1 MLYVFLYHTPNPE
14 KLQVFSHFPHKIH
27 PKSGTNPHFL
37 TTPPSP
43 PLTPGFP
50 QPPPPLPLPEVP
62 QLPPLLPL
70 PEVPAADRG
79 AAKGLRGAIA
89 LRTAGTYVRGA
100 QNPGRNRVLQNT
112 ISGDLSGESSSE
124 FLRESSRCP
133 GFCVSRALVPALH
146 KAVPRSPFAAP
157 RSAASPSA
165 TPPSATPP
173 SAAPPSALFLKKKS
187 PRQKSPIASPHSILF
202 QFSHQLS
209 QEIPAPAGISFSG
222 LISAKFPSA
231 SSAHSS
237 IPSDT
242 IPASLAGFRF
252 VTTMTFLPTISSGE

>member
-1 MLYVFLYHTPNPE
+1 M
-14 KLQVFSHFPHKIH
+14 QVFSHFPHKIH

-37 TTPPSP
+37 TIPSFQP
-43 PLTPGFP
+43 LSSPLTPGSPSAFSLP
-50 QPPPPLPLPEVP
+50 EIPPPPSSLPEAP
-62 QLPPLLPL
+62 A
-70 PEVPAADRG
+70 PERG

-89 LRTAGTYVRGA
+89 PRSAGTYVRGA

-133 GFCVSRALVPALH
+133 GFCVSRALVPALRG
-146 KAVPRSPFAAP
+146 AVPRSPFAAP
-157 RSAASPSA
+157 RSGASPSA
-165 TPPSATPP
+165 HPQ
-173 SAAPPSALFLKKKS
+173 KNKS
-187 PRQKSPIASPHSILF
+187 PRPKSHIASPHSILF
-202 QFSHQLS
+202 QFPHQLS

-222 LISAKFPSA
+222 LISARFPSA

>member
-1 MLYVFLYHTPNPE
+1 MHPPHLPRPVPSARAGCKRMSVQGDWKTDRRGLSPGREKSREKSCSPKHDFRRPERRKLFRVSPRIEPVPRILRFPGVSPCAPQSSPAKPFCCAPIRRVPFRHTP
-14 KLQVFSHFPHKIH
+14 FR
-27 PKSGTNPHFL
+27 
-37 TTPPSP
+37 
-43 PLTPGFP
+43 
-50 QPPPPLPLPEVP
+50 PLP
-62 QLPPLLPL
+62 Q
-70 PEVPAADRG
+70 
-79 AAKGLRGAIA
+79 
-89 LRTAGTYVRGA
+89 
-100 QNPGRNRVLQNT
+100 
-112 ISGDLSGESSSE
+112 
-124 FLRESSRCP
+124 
-133 GFCVSRALVPALH
+133 
-146 KAVPRSPFAAP
+146 
-157 RSAASPSA
+157 
-165 TPPSATPP
+165 
-173 SAAPPSALFLKKKS
+173 KKS

>member
-37 TTPPSP
+37 TILHFQ
-43 PLTPGFP
+43 PL
-50 QPPPPLPLPEVP
+50 
-62 QLPPLLPL
+62 
-70 PEVPAADRG
+70 
-79 AAKGLRGAIA
+79 
-89 LRTAGTYVRGA
+89 
-100 QNPGRNRVLQNT
+100 
-112 ISGDLSGESSSE
+112 S
-124 FLRESSRCP
+124 
-133 GFCVSRALVPALH
+133 
-146 KAVPRSPFAAP
+146 
-157 RSAASPSA
+157 SPSHSRKSLRRLPHSRRVPFR
-165 TPPSATPP
+165 PPA
-173 SAAPPSALFLKKKS
+173 KNKS
-187 PRQKSPIASPHSILF
+187 PRPKSLIASPHSILF

-209 QEIPAPAGISFSG
+209 HEIPAPAGISFSG
-222 LISAKFPSA
+222 LISARFPSA

>member
-37 TTPPSP
+37 TIPSFQP
-43 PLTPGFP
+43 LASPLTPGSPSAFSLP
-50 QPPPPLPLPEVP
+50 EIPPPPSSLPEAP
-62 QLPPLLPL
+62 A
-70 PEVPAADRG
+70 PERG

-133 GFCVSRALVPALH
+133 GFCVSRALVPALR

-165 TPPSATPP
+165 PPLPP
-173 SAAPPSALFLKKKS
+173 HPLSALFLPKKS